1 MSGWVAGA
9 VVVGSLVS
17 ANASKSAAKTQA
29 AAATNATELQAAQY
43 EQTRAAR
50 SNLAMGRIRDRADI
64 YPVLRDL
71 FAKKDKERTAA

>member
-1 MSGWVAGA
+1 V
-9 VVVGSLVS
+9 
-17 ANASKSAAKTQA
+17 
-29 AAATNATELQAAQY
+29 
-43 EQTRAAR
+43 R

>member
-1 MSGWVAGA
+1 VSELLPLVQYMAYVEITTGEPQNLWV
-9 VVVGSLVS
+9 
-17 ANASKSAAKTQA
+17 
-29 AAATNATELQAAQY
+29 QY
-43 EQTRAAR
+43 EQTRAVR